1 MGSLNYRPPGLVSFL
16 AREDSTKKA
25 TKLLNDRPCSSAMA
39 CSSSKTDSGNDT
51 DARLVERCKI
61 FRLAMDRKNDCVRH
75 GVTPCCTN
83 GHVVASAYNPSHGGA
98 PVPTAKPRIALTL
111 DADVHAALKEIAKA
125 ERRSLS
131 NLIEGWVIDELK
143 RRKA

>member
-39 CSSSKTDSGNDT
+39 CSSSKTDSGNDI

-61 FRLAMDRKNDCVRH
+61 FLPH
-75 GVTPCCTN
+75 
-83 GHVVASAYNPSHGGA
+83 
-98 PVPTAKPRIALTL
+98 
-111 DADVHAALKEIAKA
+111 
-125 ERRSLS
+125 
-131 NLIEGWVIDELK
+131 
-143 RRKA
+143 